1 MSSSSMVARLIMTVT
16 AILLLALAALKAII
30 LPAPSV
36 IVSVT
41 VQDVEL
47 AATP

>member
-30 LPAPSV
+30 LPV

-41 VQDVEL
+41 VQDAEL